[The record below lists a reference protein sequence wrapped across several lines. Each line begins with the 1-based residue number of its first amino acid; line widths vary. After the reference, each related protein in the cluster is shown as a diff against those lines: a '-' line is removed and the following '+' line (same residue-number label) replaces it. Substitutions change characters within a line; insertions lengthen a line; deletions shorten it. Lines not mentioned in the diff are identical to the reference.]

1 MLAKFLILLTLL
13 SASNVVSSRS
23 VKHMKRIN
31 TNDFCKLNENKCSQ
45 RYAPHVH
52 QCERGVCTINETE
65 CKKYL
70 RIKNTVKNNRMNE
83 LIRLVA
89 LVQPMGNYLEIKLE
103 ENFIRFQSNMK
114 KCSPTRF
121 KWQPTDVCVRG
132 RHCFSNK
139 SNTVELKK
147 VNCSCPKS
155 QPYVCG
161 SHRSYCSLNKQV
173 CDSFSYT
180 AKNTNSTDRFQL
192 LDIRTCSEQVL
203 MNNHLINSF

>member
-1 MLAKFLILLTLL
+1 MRE
-13 SASNVVSSRS
+13 NVFKDMRHIYQCDQGICARNEIECN
-23 VKHMKRIN
+23 KYKRVEN
-31 TNDFCKLNENKCSQ
+31 T
-45 RYAPHVH
+45 
-52 QCERGVCTINETE
+52 
-65 CKKYL
+65 
-70 RIKNTVKNNRMNE
+70 IKENRMSE
-83 LIRLVA
+83 FMRVVA
-89 LVQPMGNYLEIKLE
+89 LIKSIGNYLEIKLAKK
-103 ENFIRFQSNMK
+103 FSRFQSNIK
-114 KCSPTRF
+114 KCSPALF
-121 KWQPTDVCVRG
+121 KWQPCDVCVRG

-192 LDIRTCSEQVL
+192 LDIKTCSEEFI
-203 MNNHLINSF
+203 LIDT